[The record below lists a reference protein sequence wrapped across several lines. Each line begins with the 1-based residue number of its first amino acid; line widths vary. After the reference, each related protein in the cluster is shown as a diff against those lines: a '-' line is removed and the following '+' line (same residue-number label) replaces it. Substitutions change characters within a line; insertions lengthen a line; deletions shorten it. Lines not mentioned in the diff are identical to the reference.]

1 MRTSSCLASA
11 MLLGL
16 AACGSGGSDANG
28 SASASSGGATELKPG
43 LWEMKME
50 LVDVRGPGIPA
61 GAAAQM
67 KQQAARV
74 TTDCMTPEEAKGPR
88 SDMFT
93 KGQAANCKQDDF
105 SWSGGKIHGVMTC
118 GGAGPGGA
126 GKVTMT
132 MDGQYGGESI
142 EMTMNT
148 KTEAQG
154 ASMDMDMK
162 ITGRRVGECPAGKS

>member
-16 AACGSGGSDANG
+16 AACGSGGSDGNG
-28 SASASSGGATELKPG
+28 SSASSGGATQLEPG

-50 LVDVRGPGIPA
+50 LVDVKGPGIPA

-67 KQQAARV
+67 KQQLARV

-118 GGAGPGGA
+118 GGAGPGGE

-142 EMTMNT
+142 EMTMKT
-148 KTEAQG
+148 KTEAEG
-154 ASMDMDMK
+154 GSMDMDMK
-162 ITGRRVGECPAGKS
+162 ITGRRVGECPAEKS